1 MTISGLENPPRKA
14 LELRDSSG
22 PGSPAR
28 LTRRPGTDTLQQAM
42 SEYIISGIQQIG
54 VGIPDLSA
62 AFRWYRKKF
71 GFDIRV
77 FEDDGEAALM
87 LPYTGGKPRARH
99 AILALNLQG
108 GGGLEVWQSKG
119 RRTESPDFQVQLG
132 DLGIFSARIKTR
144 DPRAA
149 FAYLKDEQAELLGG
163 VATDPSSSAH
173 FFVRDPFGLLFQVVE
188 GNGWFSK
195 GRYPTGGA
203 AGCLIGTG
211 DAEKARDF
219 YVGVLGYDRVI
230 YDETGTFDDLEPLPG
245 GNGKFRRMLLAHSQP
260 RRGAF
265 APVLGPTKIEL
276 IQALER
282 KPRKI
287 FANRQW
293 GDLGFIHVCF
303 DVNGMDE
310 LKARCDQLGCPF
322 TVDSGSGFDMGDSA
336 GRFAYT
342 EDPDGTLIE
351 FAEAHKLEIVKKWGW
366 NLDLSKRRPEKA
378 LPRWML
384 RALAFNRVKD

>member
-1 MTISGLENPPRKA
+1 
-14 LELRDSSG
+14 
-22 PGSPAR
+22 
-28 LTRRPGTDTLQQAM
+28 LTRQPGTDTLQFAM

-54 VGIPDLSA
+54 AGIPDLRA
-62 AFRWYRKKF
+62 AFRWYRKKL

-87 LPYTGGKPRARH
+87 LPYTGGKPRTRH
-99 AILALNLQG
+99 AVLALNLQG

-119 RRTESPDFQVQLG
+119 RKTEAPDFQVRLG
-132 DLGIFSARIKTR
+132 DLGIFSARIKAR
-144 DPRAA
+144 DVQRA
-149 FAYLKDEQAELLGG
+149 FDFLKKEEAELLGG
-163 VATDPSSSAH
+163 VAADPSGAAH
-173 FFVRDPFGLLFQVVE
+173 FFVKDPFGLIFQVIE

-195 GRYPTGGA
+195 SRYPTGGA
-203 AGCLIGTG
+203 GGCLIG
-211 DAEKARDF
+211 ASNVEKARDF
-219 YVGVLGYDRVI
+219 YAEVLGYDVVL
-230 YDETGTFDDLEPLPG
+230 YDATGTFEDLEPLPG
-245 GNGKFRRMLLAHSQP
+245 GSATFRRVLLAHSRP

-282 KPRKI
+282 RPKKI
-287 FANRQW
+287 FADRQW

-303 DVNGMDE
+303 DVNGMDD
-310 LKARCDQLGCPF
+310 LKARCDRLGCPF

-351 FAEAHKLEIVKKWGW
+351 FVEAHKLEIVRKWGW
-366 NLDLSKRRPEKA
+366 YLDLSKRRPDKA

-384 RALAFNRVKD
+384 KSLAFNRVKD

>member
-1 MTISGLENPPRKA
+1 MTISGLENPPRNA

-22 PGSPAR
+22 PGSPAC
-28 LTRRPGTDTLQQAM
+28 LTRGPGTDTLQQAM

-173 FFVRDPFGLLFQVVE
+173 FFVRDPFGLLFQVV
-188 GNGWFSK
+188 
-195 GRYPTGGA
+195 
-203 AGCLIGTG
+203 
-211 DAEKARDF
+211 
-219 YVGVLGYDRVI
+219 
-230 YDETGTFDDLEPLPG
+230 
-245 GNGKFRRMLLAHSQP
+245 
-260 RRGAF
+260 
-265 APVLGPTKIEL
+265 
-276 IQALER
+276 
-282 KPRKI
+282 
-287 FANRQW
+287 
-293 GDLGFIHVCF
+293 
-303 DVNGMDE
+303 
-310 LKARCDQLGCPF
+310 
-322 TVDSGSGFDMGDSA
+322 
-336 GRFAYT
+336 
-342 EDPDGTLIE
+342 
-351 FAEAHKLEIVKKWGW
+351 
-366 NLDLSKRRPEKA
+366 
-378 LPRWML
+378 
-384 RALAFNRVKD
+384 